1 MARKIQ
7 SSLDSRWGFYVKRQK
22 LVCSNASVRRSNIAL
37 LLRGAQNERLQLN
50 SEREGRVRETAP

>member
-1 MARKIQ
+1 M
-7 SSLDSRWGFYVKRQK
+7 GFYVKRQK